1 MRLSFFGGLP
11 VEIKHIKFW
20 KNVLKLSNRKTRYNE
35 KCKLSLPLIL
45 SFSTHDS
52 ITVKEEVVKVI
63 GEVRGFKP
71 VRLSFK

>member
-1 MRLSFFGGLP
+1 MKLNTLYFGRMFSSCQIEKPGT
-11 VEIKHIKFW
+11 I
-20 KNVLKLSNRKTRYNE
+20 NE